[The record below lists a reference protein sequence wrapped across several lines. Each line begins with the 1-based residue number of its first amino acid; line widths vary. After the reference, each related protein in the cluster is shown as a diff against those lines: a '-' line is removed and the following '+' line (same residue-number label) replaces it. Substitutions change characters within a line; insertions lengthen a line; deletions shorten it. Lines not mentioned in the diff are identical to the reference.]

1 MQSQIKEKIASINK
15 NINIHVAFDK
25 SFVMII
31 VFET

>member
-15 NINIHVAFDK
+15 NINIAFDK